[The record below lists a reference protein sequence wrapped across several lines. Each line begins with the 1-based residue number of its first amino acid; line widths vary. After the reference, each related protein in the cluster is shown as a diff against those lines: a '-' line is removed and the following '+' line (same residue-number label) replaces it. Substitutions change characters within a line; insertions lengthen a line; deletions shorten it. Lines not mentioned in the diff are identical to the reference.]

1 MLALDVLPELPG
13 NTRGRVELKLSDG
26 LILIRV
32 GTANIILVGQ
42 LHQPE
47 RTKGHIHGEGYGRH
61 QPVYGQNPVRPACT
75 GIEVK
80 YLSVIT
86 QQGLVVKTKH

>member
-1 MLALDVLPELPG
+1 MELDVF
-13 NTRGRVELKLSDG
+13 
-26 LILIRV
+26 ILIRAELAPQ
-32 GTANIILVGQ
+32 TLLVGQ
-42 LHQPE
+42 LRQPE

>member
-1 MLALDVLPELPG
+1 MFH
-13 NTRGRVELKLSDG
+13 SDSWHTTDLG
-26 LILIRV
+26 
-32 GTANIILVGQ
+32 LVGQ
-42 LHQPE
+42 LNREHQPE
-47 RTKGHIHGEGYGRH
+47 RNKGHIHGEGYGRH